1 MFGNFYLKIIIYLKA
16 VAQKN
21 MSEVMSI
28 VKFSSWATR
37 LFKSKMTK
45 QQKKIIEASA
55 LLCLLLAMALILV
68 RILPKQLDYDLQISL
83 SQWW

>member
-1 MFGNFYLKIIIYLKA
+1 MFGNFYLKIIYFKA
-16 VAQKN
+16 VAKKN

-45 QQKKIIEASA
+45 QQKKIFEASA